1 MTTWTCKGL
10 IAGAAL
16 VALAG
21 CDDIAGG
28 LAGAPSGQKPA
39 TANNALRF
47 ANLGGGA
54 VTLVPPAG
62 FCIDKRTLRKEF
74 ALMAR
79 CDILGGATEFGT
91 PVALITAAIV
101 PQAKHDADRR
111 GDAGEVVL
119 QERTYDTH
127 SVFQLEG
134 RPPSAD
140 LRKVYW
146 RAVGTVGEQVIGL
159 ALYEPTGG
167 AELGERAPDMLSQ
180 TVRQTQD
187 SSNAARKTAQ
197 NNSATAGAKPVT
209 N

>member
-10 IAGAAL
+10 FAGAAL

-21 CDDIAGG
+21 CDDIAGS
-28 LAGAPSGQKPA
+28 LAGGTTGPAPA
-39 TANNALRF
+39 TADNALRV
-47 ANLGGGA
+47 AALGGGA
-54 VTLVPPAG
+54 VTLVPPTG
-62 FCIDKRTLRKEF
+62 FCVDKRSLRKEF

-79 CDILGGATEFGT
+79 CDILGGVTEFGT

-101 PQAKHDADRR
+101 PQAAHDADRR
-111 GDAGEVVL
+111 GSAGETL
-119 QERTYDTH
+119 LEERTYDTH
-127 SVFQLEG
+127 SVFQLDG
-134 RPPSAD
+134 TPPNAE
-140 LRKVYW
+140 LRDVYW

-159 ALYEPTGG
+159 ALYEPKGG
-167 AELGERAPDMLSQ
+167 AELGERAPDLLSQ
-180 TVRQTQD
+180 TVRRTQD